1 MIMDKE
7 TFEWLEFGSNNKEE
21 KMSLNLKVVKMSG
34 FVNLTQRAEGNAGF
48 DLYATEEGILAP
60 NERVAVPVGISTSFS
75 PEYYMRV
82 APRSGL
88 AAKNGINV
96 LAGVIDSSYRGE
108 WKVILHNTSTLY
120 FDWNVGDRIAQAI
133 PEKISTD
140 QFEFVESLSET
151 DRGSGG
157 FGSSGR

>member
-1 MIMDKE
+1 
-7 TFEWLEFGSNNKEE
+7 
-21 KMSLNLKVVKMSG
+21 MSLNLKVIKMNG
-34 FVNLTQRAEGNAGF
+34 FVNLTQREEGNAGF
-48 DLYATEEGILAP
+48 DLYATEDGSIAP
-60 NERVAVPVGISTSFS
+60 NERAIVPVGICTSFS

-88 AAKNGINV
+88 AVKAGINV

-108 WKVILHNTSTLY
+108 WKVVLHNTS
-120 FDWNVGDRIAQAI
+120 NVYYHYDIGDRVAQAI

-140 QFEFVESLSET
+140 QFQFVESLSET